1 MPDNCRH
8 WQGLLAEHALAQRAR
23 GIGTDSG
30 MSDALAEHLAG
41 CAGCQAIATEF
52 RSTSEALAYT
62 DAPGA
67 SLVANSTPSGL
78 TTRIAARVDH
88 ERHRRDR
95 RDRRRR
101 FVAAVTAVAAAILV
115 VVLLATVRHPGS
127 TDTPGERVALSAAGV
142 HGDAI
147 LQARAWGT
155 QIHLAGTGFT
165 PGQKYNVWLE
175 QADGTHIPAGTFT
188 GVRNTQITVVF
199 ASALPSSEAVA
210 IGISE
215 PDGKLIVRAPLN

>member
-23 GIGTDSG
+23 GIGIGTDSG

-41 CAGCQAIATEF
+41 CTGCQAIATEF

-67 SLVANSTPSGL
+67 SLVANPTPSGL

-95 RDRRRR
+95 RRR
-101 FVAAVTAVAAAILV
+101 FVAAVTAAAAAILV

>member
-23 GIGTDSG
+23 GIGTGSG

-41 CAGCQAIATEF
+41 CPECQAIATEF
-52 RSTSEALAYT
+52 RSTSEALSRT

-67 SLVANSTPSGL
+67 FPVANPTPSGL
-78 TTRIAARVDH
+78 TTRIAARIDH

-95 RDRRRR
+95 RRR
-101 FVAAVTAVAAAILV
+101 FVGSVTAAAAAILV
-115 VVLLATVRHPGS
+115 VVAIVAVRHPGS
-127 TDTPGERVALSAAGV
+127 TDTPGERVALSAGGV
-142 HGDAI
+142 HGDAA

-155 QIHLAGTGFT
+155 QIHLSGTGFT
-165 PGQKYNVWLE
+165 PGQTYNVWLE
-175 QADGTHIPAGTFT
+175 QADGTHSPAGTFT
-188 GVRNTQITVVF
+188 GVRNKQITVVL

-210 IGISE
+210 IGISQ
-215 PDGKLIVRAPLN
+215 PDGKLIVRAPLD